1 MRGTI
6 IYEYQWAAVERNL
19 QIFVFCEHIC
29 IAIYYISQKT
39 KFNFGQC
46 VRITGPKFAAT
57 QSTPFINITLLL
69 IFAITQS
76 VSSLHVLVWISSQ
89 VWFKVVY
96 FIISFDK
103 PCKLLILH
111 FMANLGPLAH
121 TVLNSIWL
129 YKYTEYEK
137 KDSWPHAHISN
148 VTRLYFNKVLS

>member
-1 MRGTI
+1 MSISGPLSKEI
-6 IYEYQWAAVERNL
+6 CKFLSFVS
-19 QIFVFCEHIC
+19 IF
-29 IAIYYISQKT
+29 ASQFITFHKKT

-46 VRITGPKFAAT
+46 VRITGPKFVTT
-57 QSTPFINITLLL
+57 QSMPFINITLLL

-137 KDSWPHAHISN
+137 KDSWPHAHTSN